1 MNIFYFSEYY
11 GGHNSLDRYFLKYN
25 PFLHLNS
32 FLVGILFGLIF
43 QNIQLFNFKA
53 GNYDIPIIIVTLTT
67 ILLIYLTRNLF
78 IHNGFHSIAFG
89 LLMLLITLNTGRIT
103 KIFNNK
109 HLIYLGEISFALYL
123 IQIPIGLILT
133 KILSVAGIKSHAVF
147 FCLSF
152 VVVMIASHI
161 SYKYIE
167 IPARNK
173 IKKLF
178 GNA

>member
-53 GNYDIPIIIVTLTT
+53 GNYDIPVIIATLTT
-67 ILLIYLTRNLF
+67 ILLIYLTRNLL
-78 IHNGFHSIAFG
+78 IHNGFHSITFG
-89 LLMLLITLNTGRIT
+89 GLILLITLNTGRIT